1 MLASLLLSA
10 GIYRELTWAKVTV
23 ILYETAKGSV
33 MVLMIIAG
41 AMLFGYAMT
50 TSNVAPTI
58 SRVVA
63 ELEVPA
69 WAAFITIN
77 LLLIFLGCFMET
89 LSIIVITAPIL
100 IPIILAMGWD
110 PVWFGIIMVIN
121 MEMALITPPV
131 GLNLFVVQ
139 GVVEDV
145 PLTRIIVGTMPYVA
159 LMLFVLMLVGVF
171 PELATYLPRHLK

>member
-1 MLASLLLSA
+1 MASLVLSEV
-10 GIYRELTWAKVTV
+10 IYRELTWTKCLV
-23 ILYETAKGSV
+23 ILQETAKGSV

-50 TSNVAPTI
+50 TSNVAPTL

-63 ELEVPA
+63 ELDVAP
-69 WAAFITIN
+69 WVAFITIN

-100 IPIILAMGWD
+100 IPIIHTLGWD

-139 GVVEDV
+139 GVVRDV
-145 PLTRIIVGTMPYVA
+145 PLARIIVGTLPYVFIMA
-159 LMLFVLMLVGVF
+159 AVLLLVGVF
-171 PELATYLPRHLK
+171 PELATFLPTRIR

>member
-1 MLASLLLSA
+1 
-10 GIYRELTWAKVTV
+10 
-23 ILYETAKGSV
+23 
-33 MVLMIIAG
+33 MIIAG

-50 TSNVAPTI
+50 TSYVAPTI
-58 SRVVA
+58 SHVVA
-63 ELEVPA
+63 DLDVPP
-69 WAAFITIN
+69 WVAFISIN

-110 PVWFGIIMVIN
+110 PVWFGIIMTIN

-131 GLNLFVVQ
+131 VLNLFVVQ

-145 PLTRIIVGTMPYVA
+145 PLTRIIAGTLPYVFIMA
-159 LMLFVLMLVGVF
+159 AILLLVGVF
-171 PELATYLPRHLK
+171 PSLATFLPAHVR